1 MGARSAERSQA
12 AAQRQPN
19 QDAQIAQLQA
29 QQAAGAAPVQA
40 APAEL
45 DAVAQIQK
53 FATLKDQGLITEE
66 EFAAKKEADPRHLA
80 GARGLRRINSLR
92 TSA

>member
-12 AAQRQPN
+12 AAQQQAD
-19 QDAQIAQLQA
+19 QDAEIAQLQA
-29 QQAAGAAPVQA
+29 QQAPAAAP

-45 DAVAQIQK
+45 DVVAQIQK

-66 EFAAKKEADPRHLA
+66 EFAAKKKQLL
-80 GARGLRRINSLR
+80 GI
-92 TSA
+92 